1 VRFLVLLVL
10 GKEEFMENVDQA
22 YTTSSVTSKDGT
34 LVSYRR
40 MGNGPGVVL
49 LHGAMMS
56 SQLFMKLGTALSDSF
71 TVYIP
76 NRRGRGSSGPF
87 GDEYGIKK
95 EIEDLE
101 AILEQTHAHNVFGL
115 SAGALITLEAALRL
129 PVISKAALYEP
140 PLNIDNSIPAVLPF
154 MTRLDGEIA
163 EGRMADAMATFTKN
177 FAKYFERRLLLLSL
191 LPHPILSK
199 FFARVL
205 RNDAKNVKS
214 GDVPFQALL
223 PTFRYDIQLILDTAG
238 TLETFKGMRAEVLLL
253 GGSESPTV
261 LKRTLDALSKILPNA
276 KRVELQG
283 VGHEAPT
290 DRGQPE
296 RIAPQ
301 LRRFFGDS
309 SN

>member
-1 VRFLVLLVL
+1 
-10 GKEEFMENVDQA
+10 MENVHHA
-22 YTTSSVTSKDGT
+22 YTSGSVTSNDGT
-34 LVSYRR
+34 VISYRR

-49 LHGAMMS
+49 LHGAVMS

-71 TVYIP
+71 TVCIP
-76 NRRGRGSSGPF
+76 DRRGRGLSGPF

-95 EIEDLE
+95 EIEDLD
-101 AILEQTHAHNVFGL
+101 AILKQTDANNVFGL

-129 PVISKAALYEP
+129 PAISKAALYEP
-140 PLNIDNSIPAVLPF
+140 PLNIDNSIAAVLPF
-154 MTRLDGEIA
+154 MTRLDREIA

-199 FFARVL
+199 FFARL
-205 RNDAKNVKS
+205 MRNDAKNVKG

-223 PTFRYDIQLILDTAG
+223 PTFRHDIQLILDTAG
-238 TLETFKGMRAEVLLL
+238 TLETFRGVRTEVLLL
-253 GGSESPTV
+253 GGSESPMV
-261 LKRTLDALSKILPNA
+261 LKRTLDALSEILPNA
-276 KRVELQG
+276 KRIELQR

-296 RIAPQ
+296 YIAPE
-301 LRRFFGDS
+301 LRRFFSDS